1 MIFNKEN
8 MLRILT
14 LIAIVTFVII
24 SCFVCFEII
33 SVPIAAVNDPF
44 DGPSRYEGYNNNIIL
59 SIIFAISQCAFLFIR
74 KKWAKI
80 VSVCIATM
88 SAILTVGRVIDCV
101 LSCVNQPMGGLYSL
115 DFQITIFGYLAL
127 FLSFFNIFIQV
138 YSLVKCK
145 QRSENNAAYT
155 YSVSD

>member
-1 MIFNKEN
+1 MISNKEN
-8 MLRILT
+8 TLRILT
-14 LIAIVTFVII
+14 LIINVAFVII

-59 SIIFAISQCAFLFIR
+59 SIIFVISQCTLLFIR

-88 SAILTVGRVIDCV
+88 SAISTVGGVIDCV
-101 LSCVNQPMGGLYSL
+101 LTCVNQPMSGLYSL
-115 DFQITIFGYLAL
+115 DFRITIFGFLAL
-127 FLSFFNIFIQV
+127 FLSFLNIFIQV
-138 YSLVKCK
+138 YSLVKCE